1 MTDRQRKRKLLMGR
15 FFEVA
20 DAERRWETLPVR
32 LAPFSVRNE
41 KDAVTWLTEE
51 RRIGSAIGRLP
62 PSMVRQVV
70 LYGAVGGVLIA
81 LLKIIEYKHFVHE
94 YPSEIYGGLVAL
106 IFTALGIYFGLRW
119 TRAKEVVVIRE
130 VPVRMDGPFTL
141 NSEKLK
147 EVGLTAREHE
157 ILGLIAQGLSNR
169 EIGEKLFVSE
179 NTVKTH
185 SSRMFEKMQ
194 VNRRV
199 QAVQKGKDLRLIP

>member
-1 MTDRQRKRKLLMGR
+1 
-15 FFEVA
+15 
-20 DAERRWETLPVR
+20 
-32 LAPFSVRNE
+32 
-41 KDAVTWLTEE
+41 
-51 RRIGSAIGRLP
+51 
-62 PSMVRQVV
+62 MVRRVA

-81 LLKIIEYKHFVHE
+81 LLKLIEYKHFVHE
-94 YPSEIYGGLVAL
+94 YPSDIYGGLVAL
-106 IFTALGIYFGLRW
+106 IFTAVGIWFGLRW
-119 TRAKEVVVIRE
+119 TRPKEVVVIRE
-130 VPVRMDGPFTL
+130 VPVRMAGPFVL
-141 NSEKLK
+141 DAEKLK

-157 ILGLIAQGLSNR
+157 ILALIAQGLSNR